1 MGAFTQRRMNF
12 MKFRKLYAGE
22 IDARIQQITSGG
34 RAIVLL
40 YKDARCDM
48 RLLDETVG
56 ALHWQRSHEVI
67 GGRLYCTVSV
77 YDADASQ
84 WVSKSDVGT
93 ESTAEHEKGQASDS
107 FKRACFNWGIGREL
121 YTAPTIFIQLKKSE
135 IKTNKAGKPAS
146 YVRFKVS
153 SIDYDGDGNISHLVI
168 KDEAGDVRFRWSKN
182 TFDKTPTYLT
192 DLVKLIRTQ
201 GLSVA
206 DVKSLVKHAGASDF
220 DSLTEEQAKEIQKE
234 IQAGISKE

>member
-1 MGAFTQRRMNF
+1 
-12 MKFRKLYAGE
+12 MKFRKLKADE
-22 IDARIQQITSGG
+22 IDARIQQVTASGS
-34 RAIVLL
+34 ALVLL

-67 GGRLYCTVSV
+67 GGRLYCTVSI
-77 YDADASQ
+77 YDADTSQ

-93 ESTAEHEKGQASDS
+93 ESLTEQEKGQASDS

-121 YTAPTIFIQLKKSE
+121 YTAPKIFIKLKESE
-135 IKTNKAGKPAS
+135 IKTNKSGKTTS
-146 YVRFKVS
+146 YVRFIVS
-153 SIDYDGDGNISHLVI
+153 DIGYDDDGNISHLVI
-168 KDEAGDVRFRWSKN
+168 KDEAGHVRFKWEK
-182 TFDKTPTYLT
+182 TGDFKKTPAYLG

-206 DVKSLVKHAGASDF
+206 DVKALVKKVGASDF
-220 DSLTEEQAKEIQKE
+220 DSLTEEQAKEIE
-234 IQAGISKE
+234 RSIRSK

>member
-1 MGAFTQRRMNF
+1 
-12 MKFRKLYAGE
+12 MKFRKLKADE
-22 IDARIQQITSGG
+22 IDARIQQVTASGS
-34 RAIVLL
+34 ALVLL

-56 ALHWQRSHEVI
+56 SLHWQRSHEVI
-67 GGRLYCTVSV
+67 GGRLYCTVSI
-77 YDADASQ
+77 YDADTSQ

-93 ESTAEHEKGQASDS
+93 ESMTEQEKGQASDS

-121 YTAPTIFIQLKKSE
+121 YTAPTIFIKLKEKEMS
-135 IKTNKAGKPAS
+135 KNRAGKTTS

-153 SIDYDGDGNISHLVI
+153 EIGYDDDGNISHLVI
-168 KDEAGDVRFRWSKN
+168 KDEAGAIRFKWAKP
-182 TFDKTPTYLT
+182 TGDFKKTPAYLS
-192 DLVKLIRTQ
+192 DLVKLIRTK

-220 DSLTEEQAKEIQKE
+220 NSLTEEQAKEIE
-234 IQAGISKE
+234 AVIRSK

>member
-1 MGAFTQRRMNF
+1 MITFRRL
-12 MKFRKLYAGE
+12 KAGE
-22 IDARIQQITSGG
+22 IDARIQQVTAGG
-34 RAIVLL
+34 SALVLL

-67 GGRLYCTVSV
+67 GGRLYCTVSI
-77 YDADASQ
+77 YDADTSH

-93 ESTAEHEKGQASDS
+93 ESLTEQEKGQASDS

-121 YTAPTIFIQLKKSE
+121 YTAPTIFIKLKEGE
-135 IKTNKAGKPAS
+135 IKTSKSGKITS
-146 YVRFKVS
+146 YARFKVS
-153 SIDYDGDGNISHLVI
+153 EIGYDDDGNISHLVI
-168 KDEAGDVRFRWSKN
+168 KDEAGHVRFDFK
-182 TFDKTPTYLT
+182 KTPAYLS

-206 DVKSLVKHAGASDF
+206 DVKALVKKVGSSDF
-220 DSLTEEQAKEIQKE
+220 DSLTEEQAKEIDALVRNGYK
-234 IQAGISKE
+234 A

>member
-1 MGAFTQRRMNF
+1 MEFRRLN
-12 MKFRKLYAGE
+12 AGE
-22 IDARIQQITSGG
+22 IDARIQQVTAGG
-34 RAIVLL
+34 SALVLL

-67 GGRLYCTVSV
+67 GGRLYCTVSI
-77 YDADASQ
+77 YDTETSQ

-93 ESTAEHEKGQASDS
+93 ESMTEQEKGQASDS

-121 YTAPTIFIQLKKSE
+121 YTAPTIFIKLKESE
-135 IKTNKAGKPAS
+135 IKTNKAGNKTS

-153 SIDYDGDGNISHLVI
+153 EIGYDDAGSISSLII
-168 KDEAGDVRFRWSKN
+168 KDESGAVRFKWSKSAVEYK
-182 TFDKTPTYLT
+182 KTPAYLME
-192 DLVKLIRTQ
+192 LVKLIRTQ

-220 DSLTEEQAKEIQKE
+220 DSLTEEQAKEIE
-234 IQAGISKE
+234 GVIRSK